1 MEMNLPSLR
10 VAGEIDINRT
20 RELTESL
27 NELVGATDRAAIID
41 VSGVTF
47 MDSTGLGALVKTN
60 ERLRRQSRRLIL
72 VCPPGPVLELLDA
85 TGLRER
91 FVIQGAPAAVA

>member
-1 MEMNLPSLR
+1 METNLPSLR
-10 VAGEIDINRT
+10 ITGEIDINRT

-27 NELVGATDRAAIID
+27 SELVGSTDGAAIID

-72 VCPPGPVLELLDA
+72 VCPPGPVLDLLDA
-85 TGLRER
+85 TGLREH
-91 FVIQGAPAAVA
+91 FLFADEPAAA